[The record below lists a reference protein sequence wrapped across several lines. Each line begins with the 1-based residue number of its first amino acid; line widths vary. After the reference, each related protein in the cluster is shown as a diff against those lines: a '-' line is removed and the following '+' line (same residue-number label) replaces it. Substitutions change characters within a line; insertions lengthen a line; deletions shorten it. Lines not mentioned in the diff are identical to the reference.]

1 MQASIL
7 SSLIVKIMLMIM
19 QFLWQGAKTQIGS
32 ISKHK
37 KLLVRQETLCIFSL
51 KYVSI
56 FEKNKFSLSPLES
69 QDQVISSRKLSTLAC
84 FAVQR
89 YFENLTN
96 ECSFTYLPSS
106 LKCKFCWNWLRAVI
120 FTTILFFKV
129 ERKLYF
135 FV

>member
-1 MQASIL
+1 
-7 SSLIVKIMLMIM
+7 M

-32 ISKHK
+32 IFKHK

-51 KYVSI
+51 NMFLFLRKRT
-56 FEKNKFSLSPLES
+56 FRFRFLER

-84 FAVQR
+84 FAFRR

-96 ECSFTYLPSS
+96 ECSFTHLPSFV
-106 LKCKFCWNWLRAVI
+106 KCKFCWNWLRAVI
-120 FTTILFFKV
+120 FTTILFSKV
-129 ERKLYF
+129 KRKLYF